1 MKVAL
6 LALALAACAASA
18 GPPAPPEL
26 VTITLGPTD
35 APALDPQATVQLTAT
50 GTYSDTTTRDVTSL
64 VTWTSDMAGVA
75 MIDASGLVTG
85 VAEGTAHVTATS
97 GSITGSEI
105 VAVTNGGV
113 ASVVIMTAH
122 PSLAK
127 GQTTQLTAVVTN
139 KDGSHPNAMPMWT
152 TSDPSVGIDN
162 TGYVTAV
169 AIGAS
174 DITATQGGMT
184 SAPTTITVTAAEL
197 TSLAIGPA
205 SPHVALGFTTQLT
218 ANGDYTDGTQVDPAT
233 VVWTSD
239 QPAVATI
246 ATTGATDGVV
256 TPVTAGMATIHAQV
270 GTMTAMTTIVV
281 TAATLVSIAVT
292 PNPANVVPTG
302 TVALT
307 ATGTFSDATT
317 LDITQN
323 TTWAT
328 TANATVTTT
337 GTRGVVT
344 GVAVGDATITAT
356 DGAAMTTSLVHVLG
370 LAVAAIAP
378 SDGAIGVRATTPIA
392 IAFDQP
398 VQPVS
403 LTAQAATGACT
414 GSIQVS
420 ADHFATCAGGAL
432 VVASPTATFTPAA
445 ALTPLATYQVRVLGT
460 AANAAG
466 VAMGTDV
473 TQPNGF
479 TIATDGTCASTI
491 VISQVYGAGGNTG
504 ASYDAD
510 YVELHNAGPTTESI
524 GGWSVQ
530 YAAAASASWAVV
542 ALPQVSIP
550 PGRYFLIQMSAKG
563 PNGIDLPQVDLAAL
577 PTVAMGASAG
587 KLALVSSTT
596 ALTTACPV
604 ATTLDFVGYG
614 TGTSGANC
622 FEGTAPAATPSATK
636 SDLRGVAGCTD
647 ANDNTSDFATAL
659 AAPRSSATPI
669 DVCSCVANET
679 DKVTEL
685 DYCDL
690 QFPATLA
697 LAPNATSL
705 VYGRVY
711 EAGLTEGAGPSPAI
725 RMELGI
731 GAAAGDP
738 RVDAFTWQATT
749 YNMQIGNNDE
759 YQATLVAPATAST
772 YRYTTRATR
781 DGTNWTYC
789 DLDGAGANAG
799 LAFDPA
805 QQGVLTDQ

>member
-1 MKVAL
+1 MKIAL
-6 LALALAACAASA
+6 LAFAMAACAATA
-18 GPPAPPEL
+18 GPPAPPVL
-26 VTITLGPTD
+26 TTITVGPSD
-35 APALDPQATVQLTAT
+35 APALDPQATLQITAT
-50 GTYSDTTTRDVTSL
+50 GAYSDATTRDVTSV
-64 VTWTSDMAGVA
+64 VTWSSDMAGVA

-85 VAEGTAHVTATS
+85 VAQGMAHVTATS
-97 GSITGSEI
+97 GSITASEI
-105 VAVTNGGV
+105 IAVTNGGV
-113 ASVVIMTAH
+113 ASVEIVTAH
-122 PSLAK
+122 SSLAK
-127 GQTTQLTAVVTN
+127 GQTTQLTAIVTN
-139 KDGSHPNAMPMWT
+139 KDGSHPDAMPMWS

-174 DITATQGGMT
+174 DITATQGGVT

-205 SPHVALGFTTQLT
+205 SPHVALGFTAQLVAT
-218 ANGDYTDGTQVDPAT
+218 GVYTDGTQVDPAT
-233 VVWTSD
+233 VTWTSD

-246 ATTGATDGVV
+246 ATDGVV

-307 ATGTFSDATT
+307 ATGTFSDTTT
-317 LDITQN
+317 LNITQN
-323 TTWAT
+323 TTWAST
-328 TANATVTTT
+328 VNASITTT

-344 GVAVGDATITAT
+344 GGAVGDATITAT
-356 DGAAMTTSLVHVLG
+356 DGAVMTTSTVHVLG

-378 SDGAIGVRATTPIA
+378 SDGSIGVRGTTPIV
-392 IAFDQP
+392 IAFNQP
-398 VQPVS
+398 VQPAS
-403 LTAQAATGACT
+403 LTAQAATGACS

-420 ADHFATCAGGAL
+420 ADHFATCVGGGL
-432 VVASPTATFTPAA
+432 VVVSPNATFTPAA

-491 VISQVYGAGGNTG
+491 VISQVYGAGGNSG
-504 ASYDAD
+504 AAYDAD
-510 YVELHNAGPTTESI
+510 YVELHNAGAVAEAI

-542 ALPQVSIP
+542 VLPQVSIP
-550 PGRYFLIQMSAKG
+550 AGGYYMIQMSAKG
-563 PNGIDLPQVDLAAL
+563 ANGIDLPQIDLAAI

-587 KLALVSSTT
+587 KIALVSTST
-596 ALTTACPV
+596 ALTTACPL

-614 TGTSGANC
+614 TGASGASC

-636 SDLRGVAGCTD
+636 ADLRGVAGCAD
-647 ANDNTSDFATAL
+647 ANDNAGDFAAAA

-679 DKVTEL
+679 DKVAEL

-690 QFPATLA
+690 QFPATLS
-697 LAPNATSL
+697 LAPNATAL

-711 EAGLTEGAGPSPAI
+711 EAGLTESAGPSPAI

-731 GAAAGDP
+731 GAATANP
-738 RVDAFTWQATT
+738 TVDTFTWQATT
-749 YNMQIGNNDE
+749 YNTQVGNDDE

-789 DLDGAGANAG
+789 DLDGAGSNAG
-799 LAFDPA
+799 LVFDPA